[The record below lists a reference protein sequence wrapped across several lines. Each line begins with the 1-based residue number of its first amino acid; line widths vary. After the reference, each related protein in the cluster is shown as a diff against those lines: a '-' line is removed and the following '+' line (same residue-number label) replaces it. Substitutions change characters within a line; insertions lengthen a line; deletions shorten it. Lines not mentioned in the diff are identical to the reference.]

1 MPLAPRT
8 LAITWA
14 GIALIDLACMSILAV
29 EVARHDPGDSNL
41 KYRIVALVLLALA
54 SLFSALAS
62 WRWYRVHRLQG
73 QIQAAA
79 AMQLPSYYPGPAPP
93 VGVGAPGR

>member
-14 GIALIDLACMSILAV
+14 GIALIDLACTSILAV
-29 EVARHDPGDSNL
+29 EVSRHDPGDSNL

-62 WRWYRVHRLQG
+62 WRCCRRTILGRRRLLELVRPEDEGSEQ
-73 QIQAAA
+73 
-79 AMQLPSYYPGPAPP
+79 
-93 VGVGAPGR
+93 